1 MKLYKK
7 GYSSSLQFRQALL
20 LKSNKLTQST
30 GSQNCY
36 GQKLTALKDWDLR
49 DFLVKVRV
57 KADNLTTSF
66 EIVLRLLT
74 KRVVMTMK
82 E

>member
-1 MKLYKK
+1 MYW
-7 GYSSSLQFRQALL
+7 
-20 LKSNKLTQST
+20 N
-30 GSQNCY
+30 QNCY
-36 GQKLTALKDWDLR
+36 GQGLTALKDWDLR
-49 DFLVKVRV
+49 DFLVKVRG
-57 KADNLTTSF
+57 KADNWTSSF

>member
-1 MKLYKK
+1 MPMKLYKK
-7 GYSSSLQFRQALL
+7 GYSSNLDRRCYSSPINWRNVLEPELL
-20 LKSNKLTQST
+20 RPGT
-30 GSQNCY
+30 NC
-36 GQKLTALKDWDLR
+36 TKDGDLR

-57 KADNLTTSF
+57 KADNLTSLF